1 MPQSTSSPLPPV
13 STSVIAPVTVSIAPS
28 RVTRPSGSRW
38 RAVPGSIFKA
48 PDPTTCSDGREPS
61 SSGLAAEL
69 GAVEGG
75 ELVRGAW
82 LRQTVSQ
89 KVEDVRDICSR
100 EPERVH
106 RGGDGDG
113 GDDGVVDLL
122 SLPCPLETVLFFA
135 LAPKLHAERRG
146 MAHPFGA
153 GSRSVNQRRCRS
165 TAKRQLVEAAATFK
179 RAIGSLPR
187 LPSMKH
193 PLPTSSDDDTL
204 IPCGDPR
211 TWGGSVTTEPLQTLV
226 LHTAWANQQLF
237 GALRDAQPFEAQ
249 QSAHL
254 IVRLLDHIHVVRRIF
269 QAHLQGVPHGLQ
281 STQSA
286 TLPSLESLAR
296 ESATLDRWY
305 VDAAATLGR
314 AELGRSR
321 DVRFTDGNVVQMTA
335 AEMILHVVT
344 HTIHHR
350 GNIDAVM
357 FQSGMPR
364 RRDGIP
370 EFLVSRG
377 SAT

>member
-1 MPQSTSSPLPPV
+1 M
-13 STSVIAPVTVSIAPS
+13 A
-28 RVTRPSGSRW
+28 RPIG
-38 RAVPGSIFKA
+38 AGL
-48 PDPTTCSDGREPS
+48 
-61 SSGLAAEL
+61 GLAAS
-69 GAVEGG
+69 A
-75 ELVRGAW
+75 
-82 LRQTVSQ
+82 
-89 KVEDVRDICSR
+89 
-100 EPERVH
+100 
-106 RGGDGDG
+106 
-113 GDDGVVDLL
+113 
-122 SLPCPLETVLFFA
+122 
-135 LAPKLHAERRG
+135 RRYR
-146 MAHPFGA
+146 AA
-153 GSRSVNQRRCRS
+153 ASSSS
-165 TAKRQLVEAAATFK
+165 TEAAATFK
-179 RAIGSLPR
+179 RTIGSVPR

-193 PLPTSSDDDTL
+193 PLPTSSNDDTL
-204 IPCGDPR
+204 THGGDPR
-211 TWGGSVTTEPLQTLV
+211 TSGGAVTTDPLPTLV
-226 LHTAWANQQLF
+226 LHPAWANQQLF
-237 GALRDAQPFEAQ
+237 GALRDAQPFEVQ

-305 VDAAATLGR
+305 VDAAATLGP

-321 DVRFTDGNVVQMTA
+321 DVRFTDGNVVRMTA

-350 GNIDAVM
+350 GNIDALM

-364 RRDGIP
+364 RRDGVP